1 MRKILF
7 QQAVICLC
15 FLFVF
20 SSCDGEDSFLEITE
34 YSSEY
39 NISIINNDTVAYP
52 VIADNKLSEED
63 YKIAKVFENFAMQK
77 LDEYSADLKNNFVF
91 SPFNASLTF
100 SLMNNATNEK
110 EQKVINKY
118 LGLNDSH
125 TVDKANNYN
134 RKVISKIQKDLDSKG
149 SECCMSNKIWV
160 KNDSKIYRSFV
171 STLNSYK
178 AKIEGV
184 DFKFGKD
191 KIEQYVQN
199 NSNYGDA
206 SLFFAYD
213 EKMNAM
219 FSNSIRFSMRWN
231 IRNSTYENESFIKEN
246 GEVIS
251 CQKIGGY
258 GKFNYMDCGYY
269 SITEIPCIDSDYS
282 MYLIYT
288 PCSDLSFYNTLNNI
302 IYRGGID
309 ECISRMEKENVKL
322 KFPKFSV
329 ESTMSL
335 IENEDVD
342 LKVYSKV
349 SPNKFTLNSLSQ
361 ICNLEVDENG
371 ISAKVTSSGS
381 VGGYMKPTSDML
393 DWLKRTTSKNNPNT
407 ENIEYIDNEISSPFW
422 FVVRNN
428 KFKSI
433 VFAGCIKDV

>member
-149 SECCMSNKIWV
+149 NECRISNKIWV

-171 STLNSYK
+171 ATINSYN
-178 AKIEGV
+178 AKIEGI
-184 DFKFGKD
+184 DFQLETY
-191 KIEQYVQN
+191 KIANYVQN
-199 NSNYGDA
+199 NSNYNDA
-206 SLFFAYD
+206 SLPSVNE
-213 EKMNAM
+213 EKMTAM
-219 FSNSIRFSMRWN
+219 FSNSIRFSMKWA
-231 IRNSTYENESFIKEN
+231 SKLDTYVNETFIN
-246 GEVIS
+246 RTGAEVP
-251 CQKIGGY
+251 CEKVGDY
-258 GKFNYMDCGYY
+258 GRFNYIDCGYY
-269 SITEIPCIDSDYS
+269 NITELPYSDSNFS
-282 MYLIYT
+282 MFLIHT
-288 PCSDLSFYNTLNNI
+288 PFSDLRYYNTINNI
-302 IYRGGID
+302 MATGGLD
-309 ECISRMEKENVKL
+309 ECIQQMKMTNLAL
-322 KFPKFSV
+322 KFPKFSI
-329 ESTMSL
+329 ENTMSL
-335 IENEDVD
+335 IEKDKSF
-342 LKVYSKV
+342 LKCYSMV
-349 SPNKFTLNSLSQ
+349 SPNSFYLNSVFQ
-361 ICNLEVDENG
+361 FCKIEVDEQG
-371 ISAKVTSSGS
+371 TSATAKVILP
-381 VGGYMKPTSDML
+381 PT
-393 DWLKRTTSKNNPNT
+393 TTFPPKGNPNV
-407 ENIEYIDNEISSPFW
+407 EVEYLDNDIDSPFW
-422 FVVRNN
+422 FIIRNN
-428 KFKSI
+428 KLKSI
-433 VFAGCIKDV
+433 LFAGCIKEL